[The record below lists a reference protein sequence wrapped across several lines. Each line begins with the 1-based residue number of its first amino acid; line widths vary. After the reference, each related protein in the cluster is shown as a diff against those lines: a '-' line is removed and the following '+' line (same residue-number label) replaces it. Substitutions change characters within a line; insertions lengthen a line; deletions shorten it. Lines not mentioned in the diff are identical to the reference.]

1 MASSKNANKATVV
14 AHATQLIVGVT
25 KQLGS
30 STQVPLL
37 GSSYTP
43 AELTTK
49 LQQVVSIQ
57 SDVDATK
64 ALVKTKLSAQETSMT
79 SLRPLMG
86 ALVTYAKAAFGSQ
99 PDPLADFGIHPKA
112 RTPLTVKAKAAATT
126 MRAATRGTMGAV
138 QKKAVKGAVT
148 GVTITPTTA
157 PQPVAPVATSRP
169 TAGAPSPAPTAGW
182 APHAAT

>member
-1 MASSKNANKATVV
+1 
-14 AHATQLIVGVT
+14 LIVGVT
-25 KQLGS
+25 KPLGS

-86 ALVTYAKAAFGSQ
+86 ALVTYAKAAFGGQ
-99 PDPLADFGIHPKA
+99 PVALADFGIHPKA

-126 MRAATRGTMGAV
+126 MRAATRAARGTMGAV
-138 QKKAVKGAVT
+138 QKKAVKGDVT